1 MISRNEIADMSI
13 DELSELLSCALM
25 IALVKGGEA
34 DRIIP
39 DGFKV
44 DCETENLKFRF
55 DIDVKIEAKESVREA
70 FKNFSRQQAG
80 TVHLF
85 KPGEL

>member
-1 MISRNEIADMSI
+1 MIPRKELVDMSI
-13 DELSELLSCALM
+13 EEITDLLSNVLM
-25 IALVKGGEA
+25 VTLVKGGEA

-44 DCETENLKFRF
+44 DCETDNLKIRF
-55 DIDVKIEAKESVREA
+55 DIDVKIEAKESAREA
-70 FKNFSRQQAG
+70 FKNFAG
-80 TVHLF
+80 KKGRTVHLF

>member
-1 MISRNEIADMSI
+1 MISRKELVDMSI
-13 DELSELLSCALM
+13 EELTDLLSNVLM
-25 IALVKGGEA
+25 VTLVKGGEA

-44 DCETENLKFRF
+44 NCETDNFKIRF
-55 DIDVKIEAKESVREA
+55 DVDVKIEPKESALEA
-70 FKNFSRQQAG
+70 FKNFSRQQG
-80 TVHLF
+80 RTIHLF